1 MTESQIDLLEQRLA
15 EVRRADE
22 EEARI
27 RFECALRAFDEIFW
41 WEERMGKDS
50 RASAFKARSRQL
62 AVANAAQIS
71 A

>member
-15 EVRRADE
+15 EVRRAEE

-27 RFECALRAFDEIFW
+27 RFEGAINAFEEISRLDE
-41 WEERMGKDS
+41 RLGKDS